1 MAQNGETER
10 EISARPRPAM
20 GRARRGCQT
29 AGQSSR
35 KRSQGVSGIWKA
47 GVGRG
52 EVMDCG
58 RFSMGAV
65 LFFLFYFIIFFL
77 DFEFSEF

>member
-1 MAQNGETER
+1 MAQNGKLSEK
-10 EISARPRPAM
+10 SQVAPRLAM
-20 GRARRGCQT
+20 GRARKGCQT

-35 KRSQGVSGIWKA
+35 KRSQGISGIWEA

-77 DFEFSEF
+77 DFWIF

>member
-1 MAQNGETER
+1 VAQNGETER